1 MGVISL
7 DLKGKTAIVT
17 GASRGIGQATAIA
30 LARAGAAVIIN
41 FSQNEKAAEEVR
53 KNIESFGGT
62 AAAVR
67 ADVTD
72 YSQCEALV
80 QSSIDHFK
88 RIDILVNNAGITRD
102 NLLARMKTEE
112 WHEVINTNLNG
123 VYNCCRA
130 VLRPLLKQKS
140 GGRIINV
147 ASVAGI
153 YGNSGQANY
162 AAAKGGVIAFTRTLA
177 KEIGS
182 RNITV
187 NAVAPGFIET
197 EMTDVLG
204 DRVKEQVLS
213 RIALGRLGR
222 PEDVAEVILFLASS
236 AGYVTGQVIAVDGSL
251 SM

>member
-1 MGVISL
+1 M
-7 DLKGKTAIVT
+7 DLKGRVAIIT
-17 GASRGIGQATAIA
+17 GASRGIGRATAIA
-30 LARAGAAVIIN
+30 LARAGAAVIVN
-41 FSQNEKAAEEVR
+41 FSQNETAAEEVK
-53 KNIESFGGT
+53 KNIEDFGGSAVT
-62 AAAVR
+62 VR

-80 QSSIDHFK
+80 QSAIDHFN
-88 RIDILVNNAGITRD
+88 RIDILINNAGITRD
-102 NLLARMKTEE
+102 NLLIRLKTEE
-112 WHEVINTNLNG
+112 WQEVINTNLTG

-130 VLRPLLKQKS
+130 ALRPLLKQKS

-153 YGNSGQANY
+153 YGNSGQSNY

-177 KEIGS
+177 KELGS

-204 DRVKEQVLS
+204 DQVKAQALS
-213 RIALGRLGR
+213 RIALGRFGR

-251 SM
+251 PM

>member
-1 MGVISL
+1 MISL
-7 DLKGKTAIVT
+7 DLKGRVAIIT
-17 GASRGIGQATAIA
+17 GASRGIGRATAIA
-30 LARAGAAVIIN
+30 LARAGAAVIVN
-41 FSQNEKAAEEVR
+41 FSQNETAAEEVK
-53 KNIESFGGT
+53 KNIEDFGGSAVT
-62 AAAVR
+62 VR

-80 QSSIDHFK
+80 QSAIDHFN
-88 RIDILVNNAGITRD
+88 RIDILINNAGITRD
-102 NLLARMKTEE
+102 NLLIRLKTEE
-112 WHEVINTNLNG
+112 WQEVINTNLTG

-130 VLRPLLKQKS
+130 ALRPLLKQKS

-153 YGNSGQANY
+153 YGNSGQSNY

-177 KEIGS
+177 KELGS

-204 DRVKEQVLS
+204 DQVKAQALS
-213 RIALGRLGR
+213 RIALGRFGR
-222 PEDVAEVILFLASS
+222 PEDVAEVILFLALS

>member
-1 MGVISL
+1 M
-7 DLKGKTAIVT
+7 DLKGRVAIIT
-17 GASRGIGQATAIA
+17 GASRGIGRATAIS
-30 LARAGAAVIIN
+30 LARAGAAVIVN
-41 FSQNEKAAEEVR
+41 FSQNETAAEEVK
-53 KNIESFGGT
+53 KNIEDFGGSAVT
-62 AAAVR
+62 VR

-80 QSSIDHFK
+80 QSAIDHFN
-88 RIDILVNNAGITRD
+88 RIDILINNAGITRD
-102 NLLARMKTEE
+102 NLLIRLKTEE
-112 WHEVINTNLNG
+112 WQEVINTNLTG

-130 VLRPLLKQKS
+130 ALRPLLKQKS

-153 YGNSGQANY
+153 YGNSGQSNY

-177 KEIGS
+177 KELGS

-204 DRVKEQVLS
+204 DQVKAQALS
-213 RIALGRLGR
+213 RIALGRFGR
-222 PEDVAEVILFLASS
+222 PEDVAEVILFLALS

>member
-1 MGVISL
+1 MV
-7 DLKGKTAIVT
+7 LKGKVAIVT
-17 GASRGIGQATAIA
+17 GASRGIGRATAIA
-30 LARAGAAVIIN
+30 LARAGAAVIVN
-41 FSQNEKAAEEVR
+41 FSQNESAAEEAR
-53 KNIESFGGT
+53 KNIEGFGGSAVT
-62 AAAVR
+62 VR
-67 ADVTD
+67 ADVTN
-72 YSQCEALV
+72 YSQCEAMV
-80 QSSIDHFK
+80 QSAIDHFN
-88 RIDILVNNAGITRD
+88 RIDILINNAGITRD
-102 NLLARMKTEE
+102 NLLFRMKAEE
-112 WHEVINTNLNG
+112 WQEVINTNLTG

-162 AAAKGGVIAFTRTLA
+162 AASKGGVIALTHTLA
-177 KEIGS
+177 KELGS

-204 DRVKEQVLS
+204 DQVKAQVLS
-213 RIALGRLGR
+213 RIALGRFGR
-222 PEDVAEVILFLASS
+222 PEDVAAVILFLASS
-236 AGYVTGQVIAVDGSL
+236 AGYVTSQVIAVDGSL